1 MTTTDDDD
9 YDDTDDNN
17 NDDGDDDDGNYVPSP
32 LFELQLVIV
41 QCKNAAADGG
51 DAVFLK
57 DKTVIKVLR
66 QVAVVQVLDLVKT

>member
-1 MTTTDDDD
+1 MTMMMVTTTMTT
-9 YDDTDDNN
+9 
-17 NDDGDDDDGNYVPSP
+17 VPSP
-32 LFELQLVIV
+32 LFKLQLVIV

-66 QVAVVQVLDLVKT
+66 QVAVVQVLDLMKT